1 MFDIG
6 FWELTV
12 IGVIGLLVLGP
23 ERLPTAIRTV
33 RGWIRGV
40 RQFSNN
46 VQTEI
51 KEELRVHELHEHL
64 KKAEQAEMKN
74 LSPEIAE
81 SVKTLQEAAQA
92 VNRPYADLS
101 NPEHQAQNQNST
113 IEQEPEKL
121 DAVQDTKP
129 AK

>member
-6 FWELTV
+6 FWELAV

-33 RGWIRGV
+33 RGWVRGV

-46 VQTEI
+46 VQAEI

-64 KKAEQAEMKN
+64 KKAEQADMKN

-81 SVKTLQEAAQA
+81 SVKTLREAAQA

-101 NPEHQAQNQNST
+101 NPEHQAQTQSHTN
-113 IEQEPEKL
+113 EQVPEKL
-121 DAVQDTKP
+121 DTVQDTKP